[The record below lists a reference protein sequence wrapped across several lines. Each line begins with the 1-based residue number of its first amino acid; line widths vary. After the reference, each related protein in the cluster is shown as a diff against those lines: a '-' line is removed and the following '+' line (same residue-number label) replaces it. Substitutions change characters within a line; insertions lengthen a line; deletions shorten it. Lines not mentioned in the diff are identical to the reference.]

1 MNATMKPTPAAAEMR
16 KASATP
22 RSARFSALVPRT
34 GKRSRR
40 WTMWMPSVSAPAT
53 ITSSGDICRS
63 SSADRS
69 GLLSLTGLRSDPQ
82 DHDHDQAD
90 TADPDH
96 DGLGHRA
103 DPADPAAARVGR
115 GLHVL
120 DVGDDRL
127 LLGRRDL

>member
-1 MNATMKPTPAAAEMR
+1 MNANPHSPETA
-16 KASATP
+16 KARATP

-40 WTMWMPSVSAPAT
+40 WTMWMSSVSAPAT

-63 SSADRS
+63 SSADCS

-96 DGLGHRA
+96 DGLGYRA
-103 DPADPAAARVGR
+103 DPAD
-115 GLHVL
+115 
-120 DVGDDRL
+120 
-127 LLGRRDL
+127 